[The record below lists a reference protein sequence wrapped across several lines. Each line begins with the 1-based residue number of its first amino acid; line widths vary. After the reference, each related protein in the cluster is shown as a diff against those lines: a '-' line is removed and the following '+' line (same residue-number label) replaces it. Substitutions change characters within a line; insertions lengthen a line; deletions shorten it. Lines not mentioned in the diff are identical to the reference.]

1 VVCRPDGRSDFDAL
15 RSQRRAQDATLV
27 AFDLIELQGDD
38 LRNDKLLL
46 TRKQRLPNLLS
57 RTEPLSEAVQRSLRD
72 ISAQKPVVD

>member
-1 VVCRPDGRSDFDAL
+1 MCRPDGRSDFDAL